1 MSTRSAILKT
11 AWLNLRYS
19 LTDRIQAFEQGLK
32 RMGYQ
37 TRPGITE
44 KPADGDLLV
53 TWNRIGT
60 ADMLARRFDHVLVVE
75 NAAWGNGFLGRQWL
89 SIAKDRHNTAG
100 MFPVG
105 GPERWD
111 ALGAELSDW
120 RSEGETVIL
129 PQRGIGSAPTAMPKW
144 WAQSAHAHYGGRVRL
159 HPGKNRAVDLKDDL
173 ARCGRVVTWGS
184 GAAVQALMWG
194 IPVVSEMPRWIAEQ
208 NNTDAGR
215 LAMFRRLA
223 WAQWTMEEIRTAE
236 PFARM
241 L

>member
-1 MSTRSAILKT
+1 MSTRSGTLKT

-19 LTDRIQAFEQGLK
+19 LADRVQAFEAGLK
-32 RMGYQ
+32 RLGYQ
-37 TRPGITE
+37 TRPGITD
-44 KPADGDLLV
+44 KPADGDVLV

-60 ADMLARRFDHVLVVE
+60 ADMLARRFEHVLVVE

-111 ALGAELSDW
+111 GLGAELSKW
-120 RSEGETVIL
+120 RTEGETVIL
-129 PQRGIGSAPTAMPKW
+129 PQRGIGSVPTAMPKSW
-144 WAQSAHAHYGGRVRL
+144 TESALRRFGGRVRH
-159 HPGKNRAVDLKDDL
+159 HPGRSPATPLKDDL

-194 IPVVSEMPRWIAEQ
+194 IPVVSEMPNWIAEQ
-208 NNTDAGR
+208 DNTDAGR

-223 WAQWTMEEIRTAE
+223 WAQWTMDEIKAGE